1 MKAVVVA
8 FVLALV
14 LLLPKVSAWAAPL
27 PSAMNQTVPPPTPT
41 NPVPDVPTAT
51 PVPNNDDDDDDNN
64 NPTPIPTNPEAA
76 STATPQPQPAA
87 LTATVNVARLNLRE
101 GPGTTYPAVGVITS
115 GQSVQVLAR
124 NEFGDWWRV
133 CCLSGTTTAGW
144 VSSQYLLPQFDL
156 GQVTVLVPLASGLP
170 TPPPPTAVPTIDPA
184 AVPTPT
190 VTSGLQLQ
198 IRQEPLYTWQGQEV
212 VLVYL
217 IVNNGATVTDLQLRN
232 ELPPQLRFVGVEEWG
247 GGTVTTENENAEAG
261 PAVFTIQWPEL
272 AATGRAEVQVRVRV
286 AQELPDGAVIDNLA
300 VLTAQDVAALT
311 AGISIG
317 MPPRSLPEFR

>member
-14 LLLPKVSAWAAPL
+14 ILLPKVSAWAAPL

-41 NPVPDVPTAT
+41 IPVSDVPTAT
-51 PVPNNDDDDDDNN
+51 PVPADNDDDDDNEA
-64 NPTPIPTNPEAA
+64 PTPIPTAT
-76 STATPQPQPAA
+76 TAPQPAA

-101 GPGTTYPAVGVITS
+101 GPGTNYPTVGVITS

-124 NEFGDWWRV
+124 NEFSDWWRV

-144 VSSQYLLPQFDL
+144 AAAQYLLPQFDL
-156 GQVTVLVPLASGLP
+156 SQVTVLVPVASGLP
-170 TPPPPTAVPTIDPA
+170 TPPPPTAVPTVDPA

-198 IRQEPLYTWQGQEV
+198 IRQEPLYTWQGQEA

-217 IVNNGATVTDLQLRN
+217 IVNNGAAVTNLQLRN
-232 ELPPQLRFVGVEEWG
+232 ELPPQLAFVGVEEAG
-247 GGTVTTENENAEAG
+247 GGTVTTENEAAAVG

-272 AATGRAEVQVRVRV
+272 ATAGRAEVQVRVRV
-286 AQELPDGAVIDNLA
+286 AQELADGAVIDNLA